1 MNKTLLTRL
10 PASLAL
16 VCVLASACGSN
27 DDGNGPTNTG
37 QACQVPADCYPG
49 LDQASL
55 QGEVECLTRVSNGY
69 CTHHCTQDLDCCA
82 VPGECP
88 NGFPQVCSPFE
99 SGDELTCFL
108 SCEEVDIVNAGFS
121 DATAFCQANANAAF
135 SCRSSGGGSKN
146 RKVCVP

>member
-1 MNKTLLTRL
+1 MIKTLLTQL

-16 VCVLASACGSN
+16 VCLLASACGST
-27 DDGNGPTNTG
+27 DDGKGPTNTG

-49 LDQASL
+49 IDHASL
-55 QGEVECLTRVSNGY
+55 QGEVECLTRVPGGY

-99 SGDELTCFL
+99 SGDEKTCFL
-108 SCEEVDIVNAGFS
+108 SCEPADVTNAGFTDS
-121 DATAFCQANANAAF
+121 TAFCQANANAAF
-135 SCRSSGGGSKN
+135 SCRSSGGGSNN